1 MLSSQAM
8 ARFFILGIFLF
19 YLAIRSVVADPE
31 DYLKNPDTWFVGEEA
46 KQVAANILSFQS
58 DLGGWPKNVSTTEH
72 PYLGERKDLKPT
84 YDNGATMEELRFL
97 ARIFKITND
106 DVFKTAFDRGLDHV
120 LVGQYANGGWP
131 QFYPPGKSYHRHIT
145 FNDNVMVRILE
156 FLREVAIEDRY
167 MFVGEKRRRKADNAF
182 DKGIQCI
189 LKCQIRVGE
198 KLTGWCAQHDEIDY
212 RPQSARSYE
221 LATLSGSESVG
232 ITRLLMSLDEP
243 SIEIVLAIESA
254 VQWFD
259 KVRLTG
265 IRLVTIEDDLAPKG
279 RDREVVKDSDAAS
292 LWARFYLIETNQ
304 PIFVDRDGIPKSN
317 LADIGYER
325 RNGYAWYGTWPQ
337 RLLEIE
343 YPNWKKRMRGR

>member
-8 ARFFILGIFLF
+8 ARLFILGIFLF
-19 YLAIRSVVADPE
+19 YLTIRSVVADPE
-31 DYLKNPDTWFVGEEA
+31 DYLKKPDAWFVGEEA

-72 PYLGERKDLKPT
+72 HYQGERKDLKPT
-84 YDNGATMEELRFL
+84 YDNGATMGELRFL
-97 ARIFKITND
+97 ARIFKVTKD
-106 DVFKTAFDRGLDHV
+106 PLFKTAFDRGLGYV
-120 LVGQYANGGWP
+120 LEGQYANGGWP
-131 QFYPPGKSYHRHIT
+131 QFHPPGKGYPRHIT
-145 FNDNVMVRILE
+145 FNDNAMVRILE
-156 FLREVAIEDRY
+156 FLREVATEDIY
-167 MFVGEKRRRKADNAF
+167 MFVDEKRRRQASNAF
-182 DKGIQCI
+182 DKGILCI
-189 LKCQIRVGE
+189 LKCQIKAGE
-198 KLTGWCAQHDEIDY
+198 KLTAWCAQHDEIDY

-254 VQWFD
+254 IHWFE
-259 KVRLTG
+259 KARLPG
-265 IRLVTIEDDLAPKG
+265 IRLVTIEDDQAPQG
-279 RDREVVKDSDAAS
+279 RDRVVKKDEAGVS
-292 LWARFYLIETNQ
+292 LWARFYTIETNQ
-304 PIFVDRDGIPKSN
+304 PIFVDRDGIPKPN

-343 YPNWKKRMRGR
+343 YPKWKKRVAGR